1 MAIRLQIIFWEYVL
15 TGLLEQ
21 KDRGKMMTV
30 FFFIVNEKNKHNL
43 WEKII
48 LLLRVKFIT
57 SLIKMLTEKLLIFSF
72 YDNLNLNNL
81 S

>member
-48 LLLRVKFIT
+48 LLLRVRFIT
-57 SLIKMLTEKLLIFSF
+57 TLIKMLTKKLLIFSF

>member
-48 LLLRVKFIT
+48 LLLRVRFIT
-57 SLIKMLTEKLLIFSF
+57 SLIKMLTKKLLIFSF